1 VDIGT
6 VFKLLALILWP
17 FFLMFLYY
25 IIDRKGFKKQLEK
38 YKRDG
43 WF

>member
-1 VDIGT
+1 MDIGT

>member
-1 VDIGT
+1 MDIGT

-25 IIDRKGFKKQLEK
+25 LIDKEGFKKQLEK
-38 YKRDG
+38 YKRSG
-43 WF
+43 RF